1 MKDKLTALLTR
12 PLAVIGALFIA
23 IVAGFTAAPGAR
35 DYFISTL
42 VVYPAADENG
52 TNTVRVVD
60 KTGTNWWAIAPT
72 NAQQLVRWQGTNYT
86 ALMNTNLFLT
96 NGGVAYPVKIRNGLW
111 VN

>member
-12 PLAVIGALFIA
+12 PLAVLGLLL
-23 IVAGFTAAPGAR
+23 VATVLCFSAAPAAR

-42 VVYPAADENG
+42 IVWPAATENG
-52 TNTVRVVD
+52 TNSVRFAD
-60 KTGTNWWAIAPT
+60 KTGTNWVAVSPT
-72 NAQQLVRWQGTNYT
+72 NAQQIVQWQGTNYT